1 MLYNNYIKSIDEKYK
16 SLLSLIKVNYN
27 FDYGDEF
34 EFALCHLLR
43 ALLPEKYGVCRGFIV
58 DKESNSV
65 GDDIII
71 FDQYKFP
78 TIRLFDNK
86 DFSIKQ
92 QIPVEAV
99 YAYIEAKH
107 KLDDLTFAKSLTQVC
122 KVKQLIMK
130 RQKLNLNWIN
140 DHFKLVGVDSL
151 KRENCN
157 FPDYFNP
164 PFTAIISNK
173 CGIEHEHL
181 PDASSLIKVRINLGG
196 YNSFPPDLLIS
207 DNIVALPAVGTQ
219 IESPFFNS
227 NSEIEAFTSNYAFG
241 IGMSSLLYALDYIE
255 LGKIHWPSMLADSLG
270 ISLNEKLQCAD

>member
-1 MLYNNYIKSIDEKYK
+1 MLYNDYIKRIDEKYK
-16 SLLSLIKVNYN
+16 SLLSLINVNYN

-58 DKESNSV
+58 DKESHIA

-71 FDQYKFP
+71 FDQYRFP
-78 TIRLFDNK
+78 TIRLFDNM

-107 KLDDLTFAKSLTQVC
+107 QLDDSTFVKSLTQVRN
-122 KVKQLIMK
+122 VKQLIM
-130 RQKLNLNWIN
+130 RRGKLDLSWIN
-140 DHFKLVGVDSL
+140 DDFKLVGENNL
-151 KRENCN
+151 KRENYN

-173 CGIEHEHL
+173 CGIAHKDL
-181 PDASSLIKVRINLGG
+181 PDASNLIKMQINLGG
-196 YNSFPPDLLIS
+196 YESFPPDLLIS
-207 DNIVALPAVGTQ
+207 DNIVALPAVETQ
-219 IESPFFNS
+219 IESPFFSNNS
-227 NSEIEAFTSNYAFG
+227 KIEAFTSNYAFG
-241 IGMSSLLYALDYIE
+241 IGMSSLLYALDYIK
-255 LGKIHWPSMLADSLG
+255 LGKIHWPSILADSLG
-270 ISLNEKLQCAD
+270 LNLK